1 MTTRMPRLLAATALI
16 VGVLA
21 TASGCA
27 ADPADPPAAGAAAPV
42 SEFDGVPLVPA
53 SGVYLGTY
61 YGDGSVEA
69 TDEAVGRTPQLHLSY
84 FGWEDPWATDETLT
98 ADRERGQI
106 SLVNWEP
113 FDVEF
118 TDIVAGRFDDMLATR
133 ALEAAQLADPVFV
146 DFAAEMNEEEGW
158 GGHDPELYVSAYR
171 HIHDIFAA
179 NDGGNVVWVW
189 APNNVDS
196 EGAPAALDYYPG
208 DDYVDWTGIDGYNW
222 GTSDADF
229 EWQSFEQV
237 FRDVYDD
244 LHTLGKPILIGETA
258 SAEEGG
264 SKAEWIRDII
274 PTLETEFPDIRGVVW
289 FDVDK
294 ERDWRI
300 RSSNEAADAVRRLAA
315 DPLFTTTEP

>member
-1 MTTRMPRLLAATALI
+1 MTSRTARLLAATAL
-16 VGVLA
+16 VVSALA
-21 TASGCA
+21 SVSGCA
-27 ADPADPPAAGAAAPV
+27 AHPAAPPAGGGAAPSNAF
-42 SEFDGVPLVPA
+42 EGVPLVPA
-53 SGVYLGTY
+53 SGVYLGAY
-61 YGDGSVEA
+61 YGDGSVDA
-69 TDEAVGRTPQLHLSY
+69 TDEAIGRTPQLHLSY
-84 FGWEDPWATDETLT
+84 FGWEDPWATDETLA
-98 ADRERGQI
+98 ADRDRGQI

-113 FDVEF
+113 FGVEF
-118 TDIVAGRFDDMLATR
+118 ADIVEGRFDEMLTTR
-133 ALEAAQLADPVFV
+133 ARQAAQLADPVFV

-158 GGHDPELYVSAYR
+158 GGHDPELYVAAYR

-196 EGAPAALDYYPG
+196 DGAPAALDYYPG
-208 DDYVDWTGIDGYNW
+208 ADYVDWTGIDGYNW
-222 GTSDADF
+222 GTSDPDF

-237 FRDVYDD
+237 FRDVYDE
-244 LHTLGKPILIGETA
+244 LHTLDKPILIGETA

-264 SKAEWIRDII
+264 SKADWIREII

-300 RSSNEAADAVRRLAA
+300 RSSDETADALRQLAG
-315 DPLFTTTEP
+315 DPLFRTSGP